1 MKENMK
7 KKECYNAYGDAI
19 LKRCKQ
25 HDGCIIILEE
35 LQKFVI
41 KAPKEDLNRNEIPKW
56 NYPPTPD
63 PAIRCKGEKP
73 L

>member
-7 KKECYNAYGDAI
+7 KKERYNAYGDAI

-41 KAPKEDLNRNEIPKW
+41 KASKEDLNRNEIPK
-56 NYPPTPD
+56 
-63 PAIRCKGEKP
+63 
-73 L
+73 